1 MALKRCSS
9 KNVEIGGSDNAYVDD
24 NSRLELQGHTVSRTV
39 TVSAGG
45 ITMAPRERRVS
56 AVSSHSGTLGHSAKE
71 RQRFP
76 RLARPCCRSPGSAF
90 GVSGEVAP

>member
-1 MALKRCSS
+1 MALMRCSS
-9 KNVEIGGSDNAYVDD
+9 KNVEIGDAGNAYVDD

-39 TVSAGG
+39 SVSAGG
-45 ITMAPRERRVS
+45 ITMASRERRVS
-56 AVSSHSGTLGHSAKE
+56 AVSSHAGTLRHSAKE

-76 RLARPCCRSPGSAF
+76 RPRCRSPGSAF